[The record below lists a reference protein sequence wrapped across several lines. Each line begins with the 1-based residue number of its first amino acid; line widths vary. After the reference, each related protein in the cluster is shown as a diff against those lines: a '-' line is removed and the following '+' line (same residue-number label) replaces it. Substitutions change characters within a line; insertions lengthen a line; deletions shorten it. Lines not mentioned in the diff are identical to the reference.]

1 MSHSNFD
8 LLIHKKDELYCLND
22 IAEKLIGSSNIT
34 EYMKKIK
41 NKKFIDGNYYI
52 CKLDMIKILEK
63 SKSIKAHQ
71 YKDYISSLNE
81 KLKEVIIDDD
91 IKFIYKDNTKH
102 KTTKE
107 EIQNKIEN
115 RQFIDFGSNE
125 IIYSNNKILFFNFN
139 DTVYF
144 KAKDIC
150 ELLGYSDTT
159 GAIRR
164 HIDETEILFFNN
176 DLNINDYC
184 NNKVGRRGVE
194 STPLLPDD
202 KPSQKLNKIKLEIEN
217 KTKKYI
223 EPNTVFINES
233 GLYSLI
239 LSSKLPQAKIFKKW
253 VTNDVLTTIRKTG
266 SYNKVYNAPLYD
278 EHKLKE
284 LENQSCLYVIHVKD
298 LIYKFGMTTHSYKRM
313 NEHKNNLDYN
323 EIIKI
328 FQMPNS
334 DLVRKV
340 ENKIKKYTSNV
351 KIRKILDEGIEFF
364 EVNEIYTIER
374 ILKDIYSIVEDEI
387 EIFEKKDN
395 NNKLDTISYIEL
407 KKLQQYEMKNQIM
420 EKEII
425 LANKQSEITQAVE
438 KTKQLQLEL
447 EILKLKQNIKP
458 LVKQKLLPKPVPKT
472 KKCID
477 CPTMIAEKS
486 TRCTPC
492 VHKFKK
498 DNALKNSKRPTH
510 KQLLDDLK
518 TLGAYTKVGLKYNVS
533 DNTVRKWIKI
543 YETM

>member
-1 MSHSNFD
+1 MSHPNFD

-22 IAEKLIGSSNIT
+22 IAEKLIGSSNVT

-81 KLKEVIIDDD
+81 ELKEVIIDDD
-91 IKFIYKDNTKH
+91 IKFVYKDNTKH

-150 ELLGYSDTT
+150 DILGYSNTSD
-159 GAIRR
+159 AILNNV
-164 HIDETEILFFNN
+164 DKEETFNFTMG
-176 DLNINDYC
+176 NDYRH
-184 NNKVGRRGVE
+184 GRY
-194 STPLLPDD
+194 TIPDD
-202 KPSQKLNKIKLEIEN
+202 KTTIELNKIKSDLEN
-217 KTKKYI
+217 KSNKVITNK
-223 EPNTVFINES
+223 TVFINES

-298 LIYKFGMTTHSYKRM
+298 SIYKFGMTTHSYKRM

-492 VHKFKK
+492 VNKFKK

>member
-1 MSHSNFD
+1 MK
-8 LLIHKKDELYCLND
+8 LYILI
-22 IAEKLIGSSNIT
+22 
-34 EYMKKIK
+34 IK
-41 NKKFIDGNYYI
+41 YYFLATRI
-52 CKLDMIKILEK
+52 RPKG
-63 SKSIKAHQ
+63 
-71 YKDYISSLNE
+71 Y
-81 KLKEVIIDDD
+81 
-91 IKFIYKDNTKH
+91 
-102 KTTKE
+102 
-107 EIQNKIEN
+107 
-115 RQFIDFGSNE
+115 
-125 IIYSNNKILFFNFN
+125 NFN

-150 ELLGYSDTT
+150 ELLGYSNTKD
-159 GAIRR
+159 AIRR
-164 HIDETEILFFNN
+164 HIDESEILCFNSN
-176 DLNINDYC
+176 NEENIVHDAII
-184 NNKVGRRGVE
+184 KVGSGGRDSR
-194 STPLLPDD
+194 PLLPDVSTIQQL
-202 KPSQKLNKIKLEIEN
+202 KKIKTEIEN
-217 KTKKYI
+217 KTNKYI
-223 EPNTVFINES
+223 VPNTVFINES

-407 KKLQQYEMKNQIM
+407 KKLQQYEVKYQII

-425 LANKQSEITQAVE
+425 LASKQSEITQTIE

-458 LVKQKLLPKPVPKT
+458 IVKPKHKQVPKT
-472 KKCID
+472 KKCND
-477 CPTMIAEKS
+477 CPTMISEKAS
-486 TRCTPC
+486 RCTPC

-498 DNALKNSKRPTH
+498 ETALNNSKRPTH
-510 KQLLDDLK
+510 KQLLDDMK

-543 YETM
+543 YETI